1 MAVLVVLAAAVTLV
15 VTVLRQHDGR
25 PVAERCAASVDG
37 TRWFLAPDQS
47 DNAALVAA
55 VGVRRTLPARAVTI
69 ALATALQ
76 ESKLRNLSGG
86 DRDSLGI
93 FQQRPSQGWGTPE
106 EILDPVYATG
116 RFYDGLAKVDGY
128 EQLPI
133 TEAAQAVQRSG
144 FPDAYAQHE
153 GVARAY
159 ASALTGWSPT
169 ALTCTLAEAAPG
181 SGSAQALV
189 ARVQRDLGDLP
200 AQVQPSADGEIDV
213 ALDAGPL
220 GPETDRARLG
230 WAVAQWAVAVAQPLA
245 VTRVEVADQVW
256 DRGEGDTWTTITD
269 AQPVGPGNVVVTL
282 AG

>member
-1 MAVLVVLAAAVTLV
+1 MAALATAVAVV
-15 VTVLRQHDGR
+15 VTVLRQHDAA
-25 PVAERCAASVDG
+25 PVTERCAATVDG
-37 TRWFLAPDQS
+37 TQWFLDPDQS

-76 ESKLRNLSGG
+76 ESKLHNLAAG

-106 EILDPVYATG
+106 EILDPVYSTG

-128 EQLPI
+128 EDLPI

-153 GVARAY
+153 APARAY
-159 ASALTGWSPT
+159 ASALTGWST
-169 ALTCTLAEAAPG
+169 SALSCRLHDAEPG

-200 AQVQPSADGEIDV
+200 AQVQAGTGGEIGV
-213 ALDAGPL
+213 ELDAGPL
-220 GPETDRARLG
+220 GPGTDRARLG

-245 VTRVEVADQVW
+245 VTRVEVAGQVW
-256 DRGEGDTWTTITD
+256 DRTD
-269 AQPVGPGNVVVTL
+269 GGAWSTRTGTAPIVPGNVVVTL

>member
-1 MAVLVVLAAAVTLV
+1 MTVVV
-15 VTVLRQHDGR
+15 VALRQHDAA
-25 PVAERCAASVDG
+25 PVAERCAATVDG
-37 TRWFLAPDQS
+37 TAWFLDPDQS

-76 ESKLRNLSGG
+76 ESKLRNLEGG

-106 EILDPVYATG
+106 EILDPVYSTG

-128 EQLPI
+128 EDLPI

-153 GVARAY
+153 GQARAY
-159 ASALTGWSPT
+159 ASALTGWST
-169 ALTCTLAEAAPG
+169 GALSCSLHDAEPG
-181 SGSAQALV
+181 TGSAQALV

-200 AQVQPSADGEIDV
+200 AQVQPSTDGEIDV
-213 ALDAGPL
+213 ALDTTPL
-220 GPETDRARLG
+220 GPESDRSRLG

-256 DRGEGDTWTTITD
+256 DRTD
-269 AQPVGPGNVVVTL
+269 GGAWSTVADADPVSPGSVVVTL

>member
-1 MAVLVVLAAAVTLV
+1 MLVVLAAAVGVV
-15 VTVLRQHDGR
+15 VTVLRQHDAT
-25 PVAERCAASVDG
+25 PVAERCAADVDG
-37 TRWFLAPDQS
+37 TRWFLDPDQS

-76 ESKLRNLSGG
+76 ESKLRNLPGG

-106 EILDPVYATG
+106 EILDPVYSTG
-116 RFYDGLAKVDGY
+116 RFYDGLTQVDGY
-128 EQLPI
+128 EQLSV

-159 ASALTGWSPT
+159 ASALTGWSPN
-169 ALTCTLAEAAPG
+169 ALTCTLADAQPG

-189 ARVQRDLGDLP
+189 DRVRRDLGDLP
-200 AQVQPSADGEIDV
+200 AQVQPSTDGEIDV
-213 ALDAGPL
+213 SIDAGPL
-220 GPETDRARLG
+220 GPETDRDRLG

-256 DRGEGDTWTTITD
+256 DRGEGDTWSTVPD
-269 AQPVGPGNVVVTL
+269 AEPVSPGSVVVTL